1 MTMSDLNSLIA
12 EGARKLFDSGI
23 PEPRREAASLLAF
36 AIGKDRTFIIAH
48 PEYVPT
54 DAENDRYSELISR
67 RASREPFHYITGKK
81 EFFGLDFKV
90 TPAVLIPRPETEM
103 LVEQAIGF
111 LSERPEPL
119 LCEIGVGSGCISIAV
134 LVNLSNSKAV
144 GVDISDA
151 AIAVAKENALFHGV
165 ENRFNLRNSD
175 LFSALAN
182 TEKFDLIVSNPPY
195 ISSDD
200 FVELEPDVREFEP
213 KTALTDGGDGLSII
227 ERIVAGA
234 ADFLASGGCLM
245 MEIGH
250 DQEEKVIGMF
260 DRGRWKNVNSRPDF
274 QGIRRTVSAVFDK

>member
-1 MTMSDLNSLIA
+1 MNDLTSLIA
-12 EGARKLFDSGI
+12 EGARKLVHSGI

-36 AIGKDRTFIIAH
+36 AIGKDRTFIITH

-54 DAENDRYSELISR
+54 AAENDRYSELISR
-67 RASREPFHYITGKK
+67 RASREPFHYIIGKK

-111 LSERPEPL
+111 LSERPEAL
-119 LCEIGVGSGCISIAV
+119 FCEVGVGSGCISIAV
-134 LVNLSNSKAV
+134 LANLSNSRAV

-151 AIAVAKENALFHGV
+151 AIGVANENALTHSV
-165 ENRFNLRNSD
+165 ETRFDLRNSD
-175 LFSALAN
+175 LFSALAE

-195 ISSDD
+195 VSSED
-200 FVELEPDVREFEP
+200 FAELKPDVREFEP

-234 ADFLASGGCLM
+234 PDFLGSGGCLM
-245 MEIGH
+245 MEIGY
-250 DQEEKVIGMF
+250 DQAERVISLL
-260 DRGRWKNVNSRPDF
+260 DSGRWKNVESRPDF
-274 QGIRRTVSAVFDK
+274 QGIRRTVSAIFDK